1 MIKIDILNPNIKSK
15 CNPLPL
21 NATITLMKIKNL
33 QSFYALVQSLEKLP
47 SIGKKSAEKMA
58 YTLCVENKILGLN
71 IAKSIQE
78 ATSKIKKCS
87 KCGGLS
93 EEEECQICQ
102 DEERANGELCII
114 AHPRDIAIIENTGS
128 FRGKYFVLESLESV
142 DFESLTSM
150 ILDNKIKEVI
160 FSFSPSLANDALM
173 LFVEDRLSA
182 LSLSFSKIAQGI
194 PTGIGLD
201 HIDQLSLSRAFEGR
215 IKI

>member
-1 MIKIDILNPNIKSK
+1 M
-15 CNPLPL
+15 
-21 NATITLMKIKNL
+21 NATITPMKIKNL
-33 QSFYALVQSLEKLP
+33 QSFYLLVESLEKLP

-71 IAKSIQE
+71 IAKHIQD
-78 ATSKIKKCS
+78 ATHKVRKCAI
-87 KCGGLS
+87 CGGLS

-102 DEERANGELCII
+102 DEERNNGELCII

-142 DFESLTSM
+142 DFEALTST
-150 ILDNKIKEVI
+150 ILANEVKEVI

-182 LSLSFSKIAQGI
+182 LPLSFSKIAQGI

-201 HIDQLSLSRAFEGR
+201 HIDTLSLSRAFEGR
-215 IKI
+215 IKV

>member
-1 MIKIDILNPNIKSK
+1 
-15 CNPLPL
+15 
-21 NATITLMKIKNL
+21 MKIKNL

-78 ATSKIKKCS
+78 ASSKIKKCS

-93 EEEECQICQ
+93 EGEECQICQ
-102 DEERANGELCII
+102 DAERANGELCII

-128 FRGKYFVLESLESV
+128 FRGKYFVLESLENV
-142 DFESLTSM
+142 NFEGLTAM
-150 ILDNKIKEVI
+150 ILDNQIKEVI

-194 PTGIGLD
+194 PTGIGLE

>member
-1 MIKIDILNPNIKSK
+1 
-15 CNPLPL
+15 
-21 NATITLMKIKNL
+21 MKIKNL
-33 QSFYALVQSLEKLP
+33 QSFYALVESLEKLP

-71 IAKSIQE
+71 IAKSIEE

-93 EEEECQICQ
+93 EEEICQICQ

-128 FRGKYFVLESLESV
+128 FKGKYFVLESLESV
-142 DFESLTSM
+142 DFESLTSL
-150 ILDNKIKEVI
+150 ILDNEIKEVI

-182 LSLSFSKIAQGI
+182 LPLSFSKIAQGI

>member
-1 MIKIDILNPNIKSK
+1 
-15 CNPLPL
+15 
-21 NATITLMKIKNL
+21 MKIKNL
-33 QSFYALVQSLEKLP
+33 QSFYALVESLEKLP

-71 IAKSIQE
+71 IAKSIEE

-93 EEEECQICQ
+93 EEGICQICQ

-114 AHPRDIAIIENTGS
+114 AHPRDITIIENTGS
-128 FRGKYFVLESLESV
+128 FKGKYFVLESLESV
-142 DFESLTSM
+142 DFESLTSL
-150 ILDNKIKEVI
+150 ILDNEIKEVI

-182 LSLSFSKIAQGI
+182 LPLSFSKIAQGI